1 MELGRYALFGLRVQG
16 LFVEFKN
23 LGLSGS
29 VIHPQLQGSHYE
41 HNLVD
46 IYVYIYAQIIY
57 IYYICMYVYMHAYL
71 FICIFYLVVI
81 YVCRLQSE
89 ARRVS
94 SK

>member
-46 IYVYIYAQIIY
+46 IYVYICTDYIY
-57 IYYICMYVYMHAYL
+57 ILYMYVCVYACLFVYMYILSSRYL
-71 FICIFYLVVI
+71 CL
-81 YVCRLQSE
+81 
-89 ARRVS
+89 
-94 SK
+94 